1 MKKIK
6 LYEIIGKGT
15 PDRDGFLLVNSKL
28 FCGKITKRKVWVLI
42 MSKTNE
48 NWKTTKKERTSYAMF
63 FLGQNMFYMFVY
75 FYLSFFYT
83 EVALIPAGAVATI
96 FLVARVWDAVNDP
109 MMGVI
114 VDRSR
119 WKSGKFIPWIRLSTI
134 LLPFSCILMFA
145 VKSEMTS
152 GTKIAFAA
160 VTYILFG
167 MIYTV
172 NDAPAFAL
180 STIMTDDVTERSTL
194 MSSGRLC
201 ATCATLLAAIFVKPL
216 ANRIGWMGVAI
227 VIAVWGVVMMTPVCR
242 NARER
247 FKNQAEGS
255 LSLKEI
261 VSYIKSNKY
270 LLIFLAAFLLGS
282 SLNFATSMGT
292 YVAKYSLGNE
302 NLVSVISLICMAPM
316 LVVPVALPRLMKR
329 YDKKSILIVSLIIN
343 IVFSTALFIA
353 GSENTALFLI
363 LSFGRCLGLGGFTTM
378 SYMFVADCIEY
389 GTYKTHKRAEGIT
402 FSLQTFCTKMSGA
415 VAGAIPLFVFSVT
428 GLNSSV
434 PVAMQSKEALDAV
447 WMTYTLIPVLGMIGV
462 LLIIVFAYKL
472 TDKDVQRMADINH
485 GIAVDEKVRCELEQK
500 YLN

>member
-1 MKKIK
+1 
-6 LYEIIGKGT
+6 
-15 PDRDGFLLVNSKL
+15 
-28 FCGKITKRKVWVLI
+28 
-42 MSKTNE
+42 
-48 NWKTTKKERTSYAMF
+48 MF

-83 EVALIPAGAVATI
+83 EVALIPAGAVAAI

-114 VDRSR
+114 VDRSNL
-119 WKSGKFIPWIRLSTI
+119 KKGKFIPWIRLSTI
-134 LLPFSCILMFA
+134 LLPFSCILMFL
-145 VKSEMTS
+145 VKPEMPQ
-152 GTKIAFAA
+152 GVKIAFAA
-160 VTYILFG
+160 CTYILFG
-167 MIYTV
+167 MIYTI

-216 ANRIGWMGVAI
+216 ANRIGWCGVAI
-227 VIAVWGVVMMTPVCR
+227 VTAVWGVIMMTPVCR
-242 NARER
+242 NAKER
-247 FKNQAEGS
+247 FKDETNGK
-255 LSLKEI
+255 LSFKEI
-261 VSYIKSNKY
+261 VAYIKSNKY
-270 LLIFLAAFLLGS
+270 LLIFLAALLLGS

-316 LVVPVALPRLMKR
+316 LVVPVALPKLMKR
-329 YDKKSILIVSLIIN
+329 YDKKSILMVSLVVNII
-343 IVFSTALFIA
+343 FSAALFFTGA
-353 GSENTALFLI
+353 ENMALFLI

-389 GTYKTHKRAEGIT
+389 GTYKTGKRAEGIT

-415 VAGAIPLFVFSVT
+415 IAGAIPLFVFSAA
-428 GLNSSV
+428 GLDSSV

-462 LLIIVFAYKL
+462 LLIVAFAYRL
-472 TDKDVQRMADINH
+472 TDKDVQRMADVNH
-485 GIAVDEKVRCELEQK
+485 GIEVTEDERQELEKK
-500 YLN
+500 YRN